1 MARKKGK
8 TSFLIHYDFEDVLKK
23 LNDKEYREM
32 IEAMFTYSKTKEI
45 PQFSSRLLELC
56 FLSIKSTMDDD
67 IAAYEEVCNRNKR
80 NVENRWGKTSENDTN
95 VYDCIPNDTTVYDR
109 IPNVPLDTTVYDS
122 IPLDTKNTDNDKDKD
137 INVCINNNSLTN
149 DDFKCHLGSTEKN
162 ESCYDCMKKNIC
174 PLKESS
180 QFLLVHPKGFD
191 DWSKERDDILKTA
204 VEKKKSKKPPDE
216 LFDYNWIDDDG

>member
-8 TSFLIHYDFEDVLKK
+8 TSFLIHYDFENILKK
-23 LNDKEYREM
+23 LNDKEYREI

-56 FLSIKSTMDDD
+56 FLSIKNIMDDD

-80 NVENRWGKTSENDTN
+80 NVETRWGKSSESDTT
-95 VYDCIPNDTTVYDR
+95 VYDCIPDVPNDTTVYDC
-109 IPNVPLDTTVYDS
+109 IPN
-122 IPLDTKNTDNDKDKD
+122 DTKNTDNDKDID
-137 INVCINNNSLTN
+137 NNVCINNNSLTSG
-149 DDFKCHLGSTEKN
+149 DFKCHLGSTEKN
-162 ESCYDCMKKNIC
+162 ESCYECMKKNIC

-180 QFLLVHPKGFD
+180 QFLLVHPNGFI
-191 DWSKERDDILKTA
+191 DWSNERDEILKIA

-216 LFDYNWIDDDG
+216 LFDYNWIDDDGG